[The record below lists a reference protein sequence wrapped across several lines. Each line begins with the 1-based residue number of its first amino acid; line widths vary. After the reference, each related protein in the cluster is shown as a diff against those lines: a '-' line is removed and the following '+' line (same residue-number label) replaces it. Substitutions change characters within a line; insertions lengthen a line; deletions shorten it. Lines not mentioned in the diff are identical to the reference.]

1 MKLISLTLLL
11 AIICCLSLGC
21 VESSLRF
28 APKEPQKESADAA
41 YRLSML
47 LAASGSAP
55 GDPGPIALANL
66 SQPGANYM
74 GAPSKPMNIDP
85 LAKASLG
92 KWDSLKLRNTMNE
105 LRERCSRKVA
115 EMVSKGVTEV
125 ASRIASVEDGK
136 SIDRAEVVAALASIQ
151 QLSAMGTEFTES
163 IQVPEEKKT
172 SQATLDQLA
181 AMQADTLDMLLAAN
195 KAAALKPT
203 GKDVADDVVN
213 QANGVLDYAGELI
226 EANPGLSSLLGL
238 VGLGVPGVYL
248 KKRATGRRMAK
259 EEKDKAD
266 ERKDRDSA
274 AANVMLAQLLADKP
288 VK

>member
-11 AIICCLSLGC
+11 AIICCFSLGC

-203 GKDVADDVVN
+203 GKDVADEVMN
-213 QANGVLDYAGELI
+213 QTNGVIDYALDTVE
-226 EANPGLSSLLGL
+226 ENPWLSSLITLAGGG
-238 VGLGVPGVYL
+238 VGVGWLRSNS
-248 KKRATGRRMAK
+248 KKRKGI
-259 EEKDKAD
+259 
-266 ERKDRDSA
+266 
-274 AANVMLAQLLADKP
+274 
-288 VK
+288 